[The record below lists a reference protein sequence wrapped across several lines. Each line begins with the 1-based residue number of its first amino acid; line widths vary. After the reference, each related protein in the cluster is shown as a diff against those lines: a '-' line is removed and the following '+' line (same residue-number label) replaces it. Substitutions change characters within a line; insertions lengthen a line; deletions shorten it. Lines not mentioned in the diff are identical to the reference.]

1 MDISLTFGARPTVE
15 DGDMRIRALTFVGAA
30 TLTMALLAAPASAD
44 RPSRETSS
52 IVGGQVACGATL
64 LTVTSGSIE
73 ESNHLHEKPNGLV
86 QEVFHVKLLGVRL
99 VDDAGSTYRAVGVF
113 NGQFTFDPS
122 IAEENGFGNFTQ
134 NINILGQGGLFG
146 TVRER
151 FQLTRSGRVS
161 ERSTGSC
168 VLLEED
174 A

>member
-1 MDISLTFGARPTVE
+1 
-15 DGDMRIRALTFVGAA
+15 MRIRALAFAGAA
-30 TLTMALLAAPASAD
+30 AGTMALLAAPAGAD

-64 LTVTSGSIE
+64 LTVTSGTIE
-73 ESNHLHEKPNGLV
+73 ESNHRHEKPNGLV
-86 QEVFHVKLLGVRL
+86 QEVSHVKLLGVRL
-99 VDDAGSTYRAVGVF
+99 VDDAGNTYRAVGVF

-122 IAEENGFGNFTQ
+122 IAEENGFGHFTQ

-146 TVRER
+146 TVRDR
-151 FQLTRSGRVS
+151 FRLTRSGGVS

-168 VLLEED
+168 LLLDEE